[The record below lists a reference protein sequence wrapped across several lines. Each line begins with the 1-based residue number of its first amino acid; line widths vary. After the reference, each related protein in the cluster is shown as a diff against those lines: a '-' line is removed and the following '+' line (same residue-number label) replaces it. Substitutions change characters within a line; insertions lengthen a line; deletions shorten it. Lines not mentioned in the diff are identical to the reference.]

1 MPGETFSYNQTV
13 GERTIAAGYK
23 EAGAYAGGKVVQDV
37 GGGICQTSST
47 LYNAALLANLEI
59 VDRSNHQ
66 FLTSYVDAS
75 RDATVAWGSIDFQFK
90 NTRTYPIKIEASAQ
104 MVCVR

>member
-1 MPGETFSYNQTV
+1 M
-13 GERTIAAGYK
+13 
-23 EAGAYAGGKVVQDV
+23 QDV

-66 FLTSYVDAS
+66 FLTSYVDPG
-75 RDATVAWGSIDFQFK
+75 RDATVAWGSIDFKFK
-90 NTRTYPIKIEASAQ
+90 NTRAYPIKIEATAKKWCLHNEQ
-104 MVCVR
+104 YGIKKIQNMK